1 MSASSP
7 RSPSR
12 YSNGWKAV
20 WQSGLGPWTLL
31 WITMLL
37 SALVLAFASG
47 CGRTVL
53 IREGSPMRIGPSTRA
68 QVWTRVDGE
77 WELSASRVEIPE
89 GWYLVPPSFVEKE

>member
-1 MSASSP
+1 MAI
-7 RSPSR
+7 
-12 YSNGWKAV
+12 
-20 WQSGLGPWTLL
+20 
-31 WITMLL
+31 WIAMLL

-53 IREGSPMRIGPSTRA
+53 VSEGSPMRVGPETRA

-77 WELSASRVEIPE
+77 WELSANRLDIPE

>member
-1 MSASSP
+1 MAM
-7 RSPSR
+7 
-12 YSNGWKAV
+12 
-20 WQSGLGPWTLL
+20 WTAL
-31 WITMLL
+31 LL

-53 IREGSPMRIGPSTRA
+53 VSEGSPMRVGPETRA

-77 WELSASRVEIPE
+77 WELSANRLDIPE